1 MASITQHKTQMF
13 KFGMYGFLKNLRFFE
28 PYIIIFFLASELNLF
43 KVGILISIREII
55 KYVFEIPS
63 GVIADQHGK
72 KSELAMCFVFY
83 IISFVLFFIGGI
95 QQSFLIFI
103 VAMIFYG
110 FGEAFRSGTH
120 KSMIMQFLDKEDIEE
135 SKSMVYGQT
144 RSMSLIGSMV
154 MSIVSIVFVLW
165 LPDIRYL
172 FLIAII
178 PFAIDLLMI
187 LTYPKYMNQKQQS
200 SFKLKTFLKENWLSI
215 KYVVKTK
222 KVRGFV
228 FDASAFQAGFKSI
241 KDYIQPL
248 IISISIGLV
257 VIDRFTIEE
266 NQKIYIGVIYA
277 IIYFISS
284 FATRNAHKVE
294 AKYDKVK
301 VINYAWLIMGLVSL
315 IIGLFTNNIIVI
327 FLAFVLMYITLN
339 IRRPVMVQEIGNV
352 TDEGKRAS
360 VLSIQ
365 SQISSL
371 LLVIFAPIIGLI
383 ADYSLKLLF
392 ILVGATMILIF
403 IIATIT
409 RRQIAANKTG

>member
-165 LPDIRYL
+165 LR
-172 FLIAII
+172 FC
-178 PFAIDLLMI
+178 LMASGHPI
-187 LTYPKYMNQKQQS
+187 
-200 SFKLKTFLKENWLSI
+200 SF
-215 KYVVKTK
+215 
-222 KVRGFV
+222 
-228 FDASAFQAGFKSI
+228 FDRHH
-241 KDYIQPL
+241 PL
-248 IISISIGLV
+248 C
-257 VIDRFTIEE
+257 D
-266 NQKIYIGVIYA
+266 
-277 IIYFISS
+277 
-284 FATRNAHKVE
+284 
-294 AKYDKVK
+294 
-301 VINYAWLIMGLVSL
+301 
-315 IIGLFTNNIIVI
+315 
-327 FLAFVLMYITLN
+327 
-339 IRRPVMVQEIGNV
+339 
-352 TDEGKRAS
+352 
-360 VLSIQ
+360 
-365 SQISSL
+365 
-371 LLVIFAPIIGLI
+371 
-383 ADYSLKLLF
+383 
-392 ILVGATMILIF
+392 
-403 IIATIT
+403 
-409 RRQIAANKTG
+409 

>member
-1 MASITQHKTQMF
+1 
-13 KFGMYGFLKNLRFFE
+13 
-28 PYIIIFFLASELNLF
+28 
-43 KVGILISIREII
+43 
-55 KYVFEIPS
+55 
-63 GVIADQHGK
+63 
-72 KSELAMCFVFY
+72 
-83 IISFVLFFIGGI
+83 
-95 QQSFLIFI
+95 
-103 VAMIFYG
+103 
-110 FGEAFRSGTH
+110 
-120 KSMIMQFLDKEDIEE
+120 
-135 SKSMVYGQT
+135 
-144 RSMSLIGSMV
+144 
-154 MSIVSIVFVLW
+154 
-165 LPDIRYL
+165 
-172 FLIAII
+172 
-178 PFAIDLLMI
+178 MI